1 MQNVQVVDA
10 EALRREEILDEMERT
25 KWKRIGYELKKDW
38 RLYLLLVPLL
48 VFMLLFKYLPIYGT
62 LQGFKYY
69 TSSSSVMDN
78 YWTGFQYV
86 TELFM
91 GQGASDFWR
100 AFRNTFV
107 TSMYGLVFG
116 FPIPIILALLFSEI
130 KVNWV
135 RSIYQVCTYLPKFL
149 STVVVT
155 TIVTLWCY
163 QGSQGNAQPGV
174 LASLFAKWGWVQS
187 VEVVEGGTTILYPDG
202 SVLQYAKFFRP
213 IYQITNIW
221 QDAGYG
227 SIVYFAA
234 IMAIS
239 PTNYEAAK
247 IDGAS
252 KLQEIRYVTFPG
264 MAPTLSIMLIMRIGQ
279 ILNIGYEKIML
290 LYDSSNS
297 TYIETADV
305 VSTLIYR
312 WRITPGNGP
321 LYTSMGVIADL
332 FNSLIAMVLVLGS
345 NAISRRVSDTALF

>member
-1 MQNVQVVDA
+1 MQNVQVANV
-10 EALRREEILDEMERT
+10 EEQRLAILDEMERT

-38 RLYLLLVPLL
+38 RLYALLVPLL
-48 VFMLLFKYLPIYGT
+48 VFMLLFKYFPIYGT
-62 LQGFKYY
+62 IQGFKQY
-69 TSSSSVMDN
+69 TSEGVMSN
-78 YWTGFQYV
+78 YWQGLYYV
-86 TELFM
+86 KELFV
-91 GQGASDFWR
+91 GQGAGQFWR

-107 TSMYGLVFG
+107 TSMYGLIFG

-130 KVNWV
+130 KIGWV

-149 STVVVT
+149 STVIVT
-155 TIVTLWCY
+155 TIITLWCY
-163 QGSQGNAQPGV
+163 GGSGSGDSGA
-174 LASLFAKWGWVQS
+174 
-187 VEVVEGGTTILYPDG
+187 G
-202 SVLQYAKFFRP
+202 SVVLSPGILTELFRNLGWISSEGNVGVMQSAKFFRP
-213 IYQITNIW
+213 IYQISNIW

-279 ILNIGYEKIML
+279 ILNIGYEKVML
-290 LYDSSNS
+290 LYRPEQDA
-297 TYIETADV
+297 YIETADV

-312 WRITPGNGP
+312 WKIEGAAVFQSVGI
-321 LYTSMGVIADL
+321 IADL